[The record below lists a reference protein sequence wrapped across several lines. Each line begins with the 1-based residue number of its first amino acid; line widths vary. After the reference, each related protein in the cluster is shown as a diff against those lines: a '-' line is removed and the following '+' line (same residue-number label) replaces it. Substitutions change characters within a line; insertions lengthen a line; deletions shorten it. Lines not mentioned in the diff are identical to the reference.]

1 MAIRTAFMPRV
12 PRSSSKATRSP
23 LGDPRRSVGD
33 VEKYFSPSEA
43 SLMKPYPFEE
53 VKYSTRP
60 LRGSS
65 APVSVRRGTETSISE
80 RSISALGPIV
90 LRRGMKH
97 AVFIDVSQHILET
110 AAAGA
115 HALLL
120 FLLLVL
126 TLCLFKFFSFSLS
139 PM

>member
-1 MAIRTAFMPRV
+1 
-12 PRSSSKATRSP
+12 
-23 LGDPRRSVGD
+23 
-33 VEKYFSPSEA
+33 
-43 SLMKPYPFEE
+43 MKPYPFEE

-60 LRGSS
+60 LRG
-65 APVSVRRGTETSISE
+65 
-80 RSISALGPIV
+80 LFGPGLRPPGHRNLDFGEVDLRPRPHV
-90 LRRGMKH
+90 LRRGMVH

-126 TLCLFKFFSFSLS
+126 TFGLL
-139 PM
+139 

>member
-23 LGDPRRSVGD
+23 SAIPAGALVTWK
-33 VEKYFSPSEA
+33 KYFSLSEA

-80 RSISALGPIV
+80 RSISALGPTSC
-90 LRRGMKH
+90 GE
-97 AVFIDVSQHILET
+97 A
-110 AAAGA
+110 
-115 HALLL
+115 
-120 FLLLVL
+120 
-126 TLCLFKFFSFSLS
+126 
-139 PM
+139 